1 MYGLYYFDYSYFLFM
16 LPALILSL
24 YAQIKV
30 SSTFAKYSKI
40 KNSNGL
46 TGSEAAYKVLAQ
58 NGVTNVAVEHISGS
72 LNDHFDPQ
80 TNIIRLSD
88 SVYSSN
94 SVAAVGVAAHEAGHA
109 VQYANNYAPMKFRR
123 VLVPI
128 TNIGSTLSIPLI
140 FIGLL
145 LPIQYDFIVNIG
157 IALFSFAVL
166 FQLVTLPVE
175 FDASRR
181 AIATLEQSGTLY
193 DEELIGAKKV
203 LSAAAMTYLAATFS
217 AVMSLFRLILI
228 AGNRRGRD

>member
-166 FQLVTLPVE
+166 FKLVTLPVE

-181 AIATLEQSGTLY
+181 AITTLEQSGTLY

>member
-58 NGVTNVAVEHISGS
+58 NGVTNVEVEHISGS

-181 AIATLEQSGTLY
+181 AITTLEKSGTIY

>member
-1 MYGLYYFDYSYFLFM
+1 MYGFYYFDYSYFLFM

-30 SSTFAKYSKI
+30 NSTFAKYSKI

-46 TGSEAAYKVLAQ
+46 TGSEAAYKVLTQ
-58 NGVTNVAVEHISGS
+58 NGVTNVAVEHISGNLS
-72 LNDHFDPQ
+72 DHFDPQ
-80 TNIIRLSD
+80 TNIIRLSE

>member
-1 MYGLYYFDYSYFLFM
+1 M

-30 SSTFAKYSKI
+30 NSTFAKYSKI

-46 TGSEAAYKVLAQ
+46 TGSEAAYKVLTQ
-58 NGVTNVAVEHISGS
+58 NGVTNVAVEHISGNLS
-72 LNDHFDPQ
+72 DHFDPQ

>member
-58 NGVTNVAVEHISGS
+58 NGVTNVAVEHISVS

-181 AIATLEQSGTLY
+181 AITTLEQSGTLY

>member
-1 MYGLYYFDYSYFLFM
+1 MYGFYYFDYSYFLFM

-30 SSTFAKYSKI
+30 NSTFAKYSKI

-46 TGSEAAYKVLAQ
+46 TGSEAAYKVLTQ
-58 NGVTNVAVEHISGS
+58 NGVTNVAVEHISGNLS
-72 LNDHFDPQ
+72 DHFDPQ

-203 LSAAAMTYLAATFS
+203 LSAAAMTYLSATFS

>member
-1 MYGLYYFDYSYFLFM
+1 M

>member
-1 MYGLYYFDYSYFLFM
+1 M
-16 LPALILSL
+16 
-24 YAQIKV
+24 
-30 SSTFAKYSKI
+30 
-40 KNSNGL
+40 
-46 TGSEAAYKVLAQ
+46 
-58 NGVTNVAVEHISGS
+58 
-72 LNDHFDPQ
+72 
-80 TNIIRLSD
+80 SD

>member
-30 SSTFAKYSKI
+30 NSTFAKYSKI

-46 TGSEAAYKVLAQ
+46 TGSEAAYKVLTQ

>member
-1 MYGLYYFDYSYFLFM
+1 MYGFYYFDYSYFLFM

-30 SSTFAKYSKI
+30 NSTFAKYSKI

-46 TGSEAAYKVLAQ
+46 TGSEAAYKVLTQ
-58 NGVTNVAVEHISGS
+58 NGVTNVAVEHISGNLS
-72 LNDHFDPQ
+72 DHFDPQ

-181 AIATLEQSGTLY
+181 AIATLEQNGTLY

>member
-1 MYGLYYFDYSYFLFM
+1 MYGFYYFDYSYFLFM

-30 SSTFAKYSKI
+30 NSTFAKYSKI

-46 TGSEAAYKVLAQ
+46 TGSEAAYKVLTQ
-58 NGVTNVAVEHISGS
+58 NGVTNVAVEHISGNLS
-72 LNDHFDPQ
+72 DHFDPQ

-128 TNIGSTLSIPLI
+128 TNIGSTLSIPWI

>member
-1 MYGLYYFDYSYFLFM
+1 MYGFYYFDYSYFLFM

-30 SSTFAKYSKI
+30 NSTFAKYSKI

-58 NGVTNVAVEHISGS
+58 NGVTNVAVEHISGNLS
-72 LNDHFDPQ
+72 DHFDPQ

-181 AIATLEQSGTLY
+181 AITTLEQSGTLY

>member
-1 MYGLYYFDYSYFLFM
+1 M
-16 LPALILSL
+16 
-24 YAQIKV
+24 
-30 SSTFAKYSKI
+30 
-40 KNSNGL
+40 
-46 TGSEAAYKVLAQ
+46 
-58 NGVTNVAVEHISGS
+58 
-72 LNDHFDPQ
+72 
-80 TNIIRLSD
+80 SD

-181 AIATLEQSGTLY
+181 AITTLEQSGTLY

>member
-72 LNDHFDPQ
+72 LNDDFDHQ

-181 AIATLEQSGTLY
+181 AITTLEQSGTLY

>member
-1 MYGLYYFDYSYFLFM
+1 MYGFYYFDYSYFLFM

-30 SSTFAKYSKI
+30 NSTFAKYSKI

-46 TGSEAAYKVLAQ
+46 TGSEAAYKVLTQ
-58 NGVTNVAVEHISGS
+58 NGVTNVAVEHISGNLS
-72 LNDHFDPQ
+72 DHFDPQ

-88 SVYSSN
+88 SVYPSN

>member
-1 MYGLYYFDYSYFLFM
+1 MYGFYYFDYSYFLFM

-30 SSTFAKYSKI
+30 NSTFAKYSKI

-46 TGSEAAYKVLAQ
+46 TGSEAAYKVLTQ
-58 NGVTNVAVEHISGS
+58 NGVTNVAVEHISGNLS
-72 LNDHFDPQ
+72 DHFDPQ

-166 FQLVTLPVE
+166 FQLVT
-175 FDASRR
+175 RR
-181 AIATLEQSGTLY
+181 AITTLEQSGTLY

>member
-1 MYGLYYFDYSYFLFM
+1 MYGFYYFDYSYFLFM

-30 SSTFAKYSKI
+30 NSTFAKYSKI

-46 TGSEAAYKVLAQ
+46 TGSEAAYKVLTQ
-58 NGVTNVAVEHISGS
+58 NGVTNVAVEHISGNLS
-72 LNDHFDPQ
+72 DHFDPQ

-109 VQYANNYAPMKFRR
+109 VQYVNNYAPMKFRR

>member
-123 VLVPI
+123 VLVTI

-181 AIATLEQSGTLY
+181 AITTLEQSGTLY

>member
-175 FDASRR
+175 FDACRR
-181 AIATLEQSGTLY
+181 AITTLEQSGTLY

>member
-1 MYGLYYFDYSYFLFM
+1 MYGFYYFDYSYFLFM

-30 SSTFAKYSKI
+30 NSTFAKYSKI

-46 TGSEAAYKVLAQ
+46 TGSEAAYKVLTQ
-58 NGVTNVAVEHISGS
+58 NGVTNVAVEHISGNLS
-72 LNDHFDPQ
+72 DHFDPQ

-88 SVYSSN
+88 SVYSSY

>member
-16 LPALILSL
+16 LPALIISI
-24 YAQIKV
+24 YAQFKV
-30 SSTFAKYSKI
+30 NSTFSKYSKV
-40 KNSNGL
+40 KNARGL
-46 TGSEAAYKVLAQ
+46 TGAEAAHKVLAQ
-58 NGVTNVAVEHISGS
+58 NGVTNVVVEHISGN
-72 LNDHFDPQ
+72 LNDHFDPK

-109 VQYANNYAPMKFRR
+109 VQYANDYAPMKFRKI
-123 VLVPI
+123 LVPI
-128 TNIGSTLSIPLI
+128 TNIGSTLSMPLI

-145 LPIQYDFIVNIG
+145 LPIQYDFVVNIG
-157 IALFSFAVL
+157 IALFSLAVL

-181 AIATLEQSGTLY
+181 AIATLAQSGALY
-193 DEELIGAKKV
+193 DEELDGAKKV
-203 LSAAAMTYLAATFS
+203 LKAAAMTYLAATFS
-217 AVMSLFRLILI
+217 AVISLIRLLLI

>member
-46 TGSEAAYKVLAQ
+46 TGSEAAYKVLTQ
-58 NGVTNVAVEHISGS
+58 NGVTNVAVEHISGNLS
-72 LNDHFDPQ
+72 DHFDPQ

>member
-1 MYGLYYFDYSYFLFM
+1 MYGFYYFDYSYFLFM

-30 SSTFAKYSKI
+30 NSTFAKYSKI

-46 TGSEAAYKVLAQ
+46 TGSEAAYKVLTQ
-58 NGVTNVAVEHISGS
+58 NGVTNVAVEHISGNLS
-72 LNDHFDPQ
+72 DHFDPQ

-228 AGNRRGRD
+228 AGNRRGRH

>member
-181 AIATLEQSGTLY
+181 AITTLEQSGTLY

>member
-1 MYGLYYFDYSYFLFM
+1 M
-16 LPALILSL
+16 
-24 YAQIKV
+24 
-30 SSTFAKYSKI
+30 
-40 KNSNGL
+40 
-46 TGSEAAYKVLAQ
+46 
-58 NGVTNVAVEHISGS
+58 
-72 LNDHFDPQ
+72 
-80 TNIIRLSD
+80 
-88 SVYSSN
+88 
-94 SVAAVGVAAHEAGHA
+94 
-109 VQYANNYAPMKFRR
+109 
-123 VLVPI
+123 
-128 TNIGSTLSIPLI
+128 I

>member
-30 SSTFAKYSKI
+30 SSTFAKYSMIKI
-40 KNSNGL
+40 SNGL

-181 AIATLEQSGTLY
+181 AITTLEQSGTLY

>member
-1 MYGLYYFDYSYFLFM
+1 M

-30 SSTFAKYSKI
+30 NSTFAKYSKI

-46 TGSEAAYKVLAQ
+46 TGSEAAYKVLTQ
-58 NGVTNVAVEHISGS
+58 NGVTNVAVEHISGNLS
-72 LNDHFDPQ
+72 DHFDPQ

-181 AIATLEQSGTLY
+181 AITTLEQSGTLY

>member
-1 MYGLYYFDYSYFLFM
+1 MYGFYYFDYSYFLFM

-30 SSTFAKYSKI
+30 NSTFAKYSKI

-46 TGSEAAYKVLAQ
+46 TGSEAAYKVLTQ
-58 NGVTNVAVEHISGS
+58 NGVTNVAVEHISGNLS
-72 LNDHFDPQ
+72 DHFDPQ

-181 AIATLEQSGTLY
+181 AITTLEQSGTLY

>member
-181 AIATLEQSGTLY
+181 AITTLEQSGTLY

-203 LSAAAMTYLAATFS
+203 LSAEAMTYLAATFS